1 MLVFQT
7 IEIRPFR
14 IEYRIEHTSDVLRLA
29 VVSKAGGMYADI
41 DIICLRDVSS
51 LRNYIGLAVS

>member
-1 MLVFQT
+1 M
-7 IEIRPFR
+7 I
-14 IEYRIEHTSDVLRLA
+14 HTSDVLRLA

-51 LRNYIGLAVS
+51 LRNYVALQVS